1 MADLTGQQTRAVN
14 SPWYSLFNIATRG
27 DVRAV
32 QETDRGLRIPRR
44 LSSGPMLGPRDV
56 DQGGLE
62 LREHDRSAPREVAA
76 ASRPPIARFGAIL
89 SQESLAPA
97 LASYLVER

>member
-1 MADLTGQQTRAVN
+1 MADLTGQQARAVN

-32 QETDRGLRIPRR
+32 QETVLTRGLRILRR
-44 LSSGPMLGPRDV
+44 LSTGPMLGPRDV

-62 LREHDRSAPREVAA
+62 LREHDPGPEIRDQGKCWSPA
-76 ASRPPIARFGAIL
+76 IA
-89 SQESLAPA
+89 
-97 LASYLVER
+97 